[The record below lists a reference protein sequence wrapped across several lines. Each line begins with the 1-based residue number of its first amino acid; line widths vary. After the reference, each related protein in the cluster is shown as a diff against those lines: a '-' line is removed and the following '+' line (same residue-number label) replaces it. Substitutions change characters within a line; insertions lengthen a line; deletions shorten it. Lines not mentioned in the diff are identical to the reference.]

1 MYGKIF
7 ESIYDGSLYGEFEA
21 IVVFKAMIV
30 LADENGQLDMSP
42 QSIAGRTSYPLEI
55 VKNGLSVLQKP
66 DPDSRQP
73 GHEGRRI
80 IPLENGRA
88 FGWQIVNYQYYR
100 NLASRE
106 AKKEADRVRIAE
118 KRSKDKA
125 SSKINNVAGCRNV
138 SQNVADVAHT
148 DTDTDTDINTISL
161 EQSSKPF
168 VLFPLKTGD
177 EHSVYEDQIAE
188 WQDLYPAVDV
198 RQELRSMRGWLLSNP
213 RKRKTKRGVSNF
225 VTSWLTRTLNT
236 GGDNEKDRRSGKP
249 DTRTAL
255 DRWEAKLNAGELD

>member
-42 QSIAGRTSYPLEI
+42 QSMAGRTSYPLEI
-55 VKNGLSVLQKP
+55 VKKGLSVLQKP

-125 SSKINNVAGCRNV
+125 SSNVAGCRNV

-148 DTDTDTDINTISL
+148 DTDTYTDNKNTCANSFARFWSIYPKKKSKGQAEKAWKKINPD
-161 EQSSKPF
+161 EQLVELIGSKIEQAKTSDDW
-168 VLFPLKTGD
+168 LKDNGRF
-177 EHSVYEDQIAE
+177 IP
-188 WQDLYPAVDV
+188 YPATWLNAKGWED
-198 RQELRSMRGWLLSNP
+198 ELGG
-213 RKRKTKRGVSNF
+213 KHE
-225 VTSWLTRTLNT
+225 T
-236 GGDNEKDRRSGKP
+236 GS
-249 DTRTAL
+249 TAFE
-255 DRWEAKLNAGELD
+255 RWNAKLTAGLLD